1 MNVRALPIIG
11 KTPPLLLL
19 IALTVAV
26 RVIVLLLFPS
36 VFAWDQTGSVHGSD
50 LYDKLAQNLLQTGV
64 YGQVAGV
71 PDALVPPLYGYFVA
85 AIYAVFGRGYLP
97 IAGAHILLD
106 VFCVVCLYHI
116 ARRIFPA
123 RRWVAILSC
132 LFYALY
138 PYLVFQNLTL
148 IDTPLFMALLY
159 GFLLAVILL
168 REQWSWRVIIFG
180 GVMLGLGLLSRPII
194 APLGLFAALWYLFR
208 LNIVQT
214 VKRLAPV
221 AIIGAVIVLPWLV
234 RNYGVYQA
242 IIPMGNN
249 GGMNFW
255 FGNSRYTIPFL
266 WAGYHPQ
273 WATPDA
279 AISPNDK
286 IANGQYTDEA
296 MAFLR
301 ANPGK
306 IPELL
311 WVKFLAHWSIDVYP
325 SQNPG
330 AGTKLVLDADGRLSA
345 QVSGLNAND
354 PVVAYSAP
362 LFDRIGRPIHILYF
376 GGLLLLALIGVALT
390 VRNWREVS
398 ILWFV
403 QVSMTVVYVLIIPA
417 TRYRVPSDPLLF
429 VFSAVALVLMWEK
442 ILRTRSMASAVGK
455 SEIAESSQGATGR

>member
-1 MNVRALPIIG
+1 MKQTSQNFS
-11 KTPPLLLL
+11 LLMV
-19 IALTVAV
+19 IALAVTIRVA
-26 RVIVLLLFPS
+26 VLLLFPS

-50 LYDKLAQNLLQTGV
+50 LYDKLAQNLLNTGV

-71 PDALVPPLYGYFVA
+71 PDALVPPLYSYLVA
-85 AIYAVFGRGYLP
+85 GIYAIFGRGYLP
-97 IAGAHILLD
+97 IAAAHILLD
-106 VFCVVCLYHI
+106 IFCIYCLYRI
-116 ARRIFPA
+116 TRRIFPQPLIA
-123 RRWVAILSC
+123 TLAC
-132 LFYALY
+132 LFYACY

-148 IDTPLFMALLY
+148 IDTPLFMALMY
-159 GFLLAVILL
+159 GFLLAVVLL
-168 REQWSWRVIIFG
+168 RDRWSWGAAIFG
-180 GVMLGLGLLSRPII
+180 GVVLGLCLLSRPIV

-208 LNIVQT
+208 LNLWQT
-214 VKRLAPV
+214 VRRLAPV
-221 AIIGAVIVLPWLV
+221 AIIGALVVLPWLV
-234 RNYGVYQA
+234 RNYGIYQT

-279 AISPNDK
+279 QISPNDK
-286 IANGQYTDEA
+286 IANSQYMDEA

-325 SQNPG
+325 GQNPT
-330 AGTKLVLDADGRLSA
+330 AGTKLIVDASGNLSA
-345 QVSGLNAND
+345 QVSALNSND

-362 LFDRIGRPIHILYF
+362 LFDRIGRPVHIIYF
-376 GGLLLLALIGVALT
+376 GGLLILALIGIVLTLRRWRDVA
-390 VRNWREVS
+390 
-398 ILWFV
+398 ILWFI
-403 QVSMTVVYVLIIPA
+403 QISMTIMYVLFIPA

-429 VFSAVALVLMWEK
+429 IFSAAALTFLY
-442 ILRTRSMASAVGK
+442 TRFRRKPLASV
-455 SEIAESSQGATGR
+455 